1 MDWTLRFLPSGLGAS
16 LSRAIADLSETGI
29 SEVAM
34 TVFGDP
40 DVVPL
45 WFGEGDLV
53 TPDFVRDAAAEGL
66 QAGETFYTWQ
76 RGLPELRAALS
87 TYTERLY
94 GIECA
99 ADRISVTTGG
109 MQAILLCCQLL
120 LDPGD
125 NIVIVSPIWPN
136 ITSATRLMRG
146 EPKYVALDRREGA
159 WSLDVQKVFDAVD
172 PRTRA
177 IFVNSPGN
185 PTGWTMTSD
194 QQRALLDFARK
205 RGLWIMADEVYA
217 RLIYTRAVAP
227 SFLELAEPDDALLVL
242 NSFSKPWAM
251 TGWRIGWLT
260 HPAALGEQLAKLVQI
275 NTSGLPAFLQRGAIA
290 ALEKGDAFVEQM
302 VERCRAGG
310 ELVFQRLS
318 ANPRVT
324 IARPEAAFYNFFSV
338 DGVDDTMAFCKK
350 LARDHKVGLAP
361 GEAFAAGGQG
371 NIRLCFASGAER
383 LSKGLDRIEAAI
395 KGGGGRY
402 DDAAMVDSPS
412 LEVRHL
418 RKVYGEIV
426 AVDDLTFSTPRGAVL
441 GLLGGN
447 GAGKTTTIAMLLGLL
462 EPTAGEI
469 QVLGIDM
476 RRRRYAALPRMNFS
490 SPYVD
495 LPHRLTVRQNLA
507 FYGRLY
513 GVKDLAGRVEE
524 IAQHMQIAPSSSARP
539 ASCRPARRPAWR
551 WPRR

>member
-1 MDWTLRFLPSGLGAS
+1 MQPDPRFLPPGLGAS
-16 LSRAIADLSETGI
+16 LSRAVAHDLEETGI

-53 TPDFVRDAAAEGL
+53 TPDFVREAAAEGL
-66 QAGETFYTWQ
+66 RAGQTFYTWQ

-87 TYTERLY
+87 AYTERLY
-94 GIECA
+94 GIKCGPE
-99 ADRISVTTGG
+99 RISVTTGG
-109 MQAILLCCQLL
+109 MQAILLSCQLL

-146 EPKYVALDRREGA
+146 EPKYVALDRGKDGS

-172 PRTRA
+172 SRTRA

-194 QQRALLDFARK
+194 QQRALLDFAKK

-217 RLIYTRAVAP
+217 RLIYTRPVAP
-227 SFLELAEPDDALLVL
+227 SFLELAGPDDPLLVL

-260 HPAALGEQLAKLVQI
+260 HPASLGDQMAKLVQI
-275 NTSGLPAFLQRGAIA
+275 NTSGIPAFLQRGAIA
-290 ALEKGDAFVEQM
+290 AVEKGEDFIAQM
-302 VERCRAGG
+302 VDRCRAGR

-318 ANPRVT
+318 ANPRIT

-338 DGVDDTMAFCKK
+338 DGVTDTMAFCKK
-350 LARDHKVGLAP
+350 LAKDYKVGLAP
-361 GEAFAAGGQG
+361 GEAFAAGGPG

-383 LSKGLDRIEAAI
+383 LSRGLDRIEAAI
-395 KGGGGRY
+395 K
-402 DDAAMVDSPS
+402 
-412 LEVRHL
+412 
-418 RKVYGEIV
+418 
-426 AVDDLTFSTPRGAVL
+426 
-441 GLLGGN
+441 
-447 GAGKTTTIAMLLGLL
+447 
-462 EPTAGEI
+462 
-469 QVLGIDM
+469 
-476 RRRRYAALPRMNFS
+476 AL
-490 SPYVD
+490 
-495 LPHRLTVRQNLA
+495 
-507 FYGRLY
+507 
-513 GVKDLAGRVEE
+513 
-524 IAQHMQIAPSSSARP
+524 
-539 ASCRPARRPAWR
+539 
-551 WPRR
+551 

>member
-1 MDWTLRFLPSGLGAS
+1 MEPDPRFLPPGVGAS
-16 LSRAIADLSETGI
+16 LSRAIAHDLTETGI
-29 SEVAM
+29 AEVAM
-34 TVFGDP
+34 AVFGDP

-53 TPDFVRDAAAEGL
+53 TPDFVRNAAAQAM

-87 TYTERLY
+87 AYTERLY
-94 GIECA
+94 GIKCGT
-99 ADRISVTTGG
+99 DRISVTTGG
-109 MQAILLCCQLL
+109 MQAILLSCQLL

-146 EPKYVALDRREGA
+146 EPKYVALDRGRDGN
-159 WSLDVQKVFDAVD
+159 WSLDIQKVFDAVD
-172 PRTRA
+172 DKTRA

-217 RLIYTRAVAP
+217 RLIYTRPVAP
-227 SFLELAEPDDALLVL
+227 SFLELAGPDDALLVL

-260 HPAALGEQLAKLVQI
+260 HPASLGDQLAKLVQI
-275 NTSGLPAFLQRGAIA
+275 NTSGIPAFLQRGAIA

-302 VERCRAGG
+302 VERCRAGR

-318 ANPRVT
+318 ANPRIT
-324 IARPEAAFYNFFSV
+324 IGRPEAAFYSFFSV
-338 DGVDDTMAFCKK
+338 DGVTDTMAFCKK
-350 LARDHKVGLAP
+350 LAQDYKVGLAP

-395 KGGGGRY
+395 
-402 DDAAMVDSPS
+402 
-412 LEVRHL
+412 
-418 RKVYGEIV
+418 
-426 AVDDLTFSTPRGAVL
+426 
-441 GLLGGN
+441 
-447 GAGKTTTIAMLLGLL
+447 
-462 EPTAGEI
+462 TA
-469 QVLGIDM
+469 L
-476 RRRRYAALPRMNFS
+476 
-490 SPYVD
+490 
-495 LPHRLTVRQNLA
+495 
-507 FYGRLY
+507 
-513 GVKDLAGRVEE
+513 
-524 IAQHMQIAPSSSARP
+524 
-539 ASCRPARRPAWR
+539 
-551 WPRR
+551 